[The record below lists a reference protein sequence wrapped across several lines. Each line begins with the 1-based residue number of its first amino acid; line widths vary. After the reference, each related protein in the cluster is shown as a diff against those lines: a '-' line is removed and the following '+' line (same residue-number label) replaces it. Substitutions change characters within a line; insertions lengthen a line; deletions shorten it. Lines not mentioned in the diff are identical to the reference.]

1 MNSDLF
7 EEATVKRIASTVIVA
22 VALFGAAIYYASVGQ
37 GAESAPAEPEPT
49 TVSPDRSTPDPPK
62 TEVHRTGTLELE
74 AKTSRGYMPEGE
86 SESIYTSIDVTAG
99 DFESGERPPLNLAVV
114 LDRSGS
120 MGGQKL
126 RHAKQAAEAIVDG
139 LGGRDR
145 LSLITYNAGASVAYP
160 ATAMENGS
168 KRRVKRRIRHIRD
181 SGGTNIGAALDKA
194 FRQLRSSQ
202 DEESVNR
209 MILLSDGKP
218 TVGQS
223 DTDRLAER
231 AETIL
236 KQGVSV
242 TSMGVGL
249 DYNEDL
255 MTAMANV
262 GGGNY
267 YFIDSPEKVVS
278 MFEKELAGLA
288 ETVAK
293 TASLIVEFGEE
304 VELESVRGYPGDES
318 DGRLRVSL
326 SEFAAKQNKSV
337 LLEMEGTFRSEEP
350 QPVVDVE
357 LSYEDLHRDEEAHES
372 ATLTAAATTEDAK
385 IEDSFDRSVVSRV
398 QQVEVAE
405 TLEEAMEAYKRGE
418 TERAQQMVQKRKERL
433 RQAKRDYDLSD
444 EEVDTVEADLDDASG
459 SMRQAKPSS
468 PKGRK
473 IIKGTKEE
481 SNVMM
486 LNSKK
491 GK

>member
-7 EEATVKRIASTVIVA
+7 EEATVKRIASTAIVA

-37 GAESAPAEPEPT
+37 GAEGAPAEPEPP
-49 TVSPDRSTPDPPK
+49 TVSPDRSTPEPPK
-62 TEVHRTGTLELE
+62 TDVHRSGTLQLE

-99 DFESGERPPLNLAVV
+99 NFESGERPPLNVAVV

-120 MGGQKL
+120 MGGRKL
-126 RHAKQAAEAIVDG
+126 RHAKQAAETIVDG
-139 LGGRDR
+139 LGSRDR
-145 LSLITYNAGASVAYP
+145 LSLITYNAGATVAYP
-160 ATAMENGS
+160 ATAMDDGS
-168 KRRVKRRIRHIRD
+168 KHSVKRRIRHIRD
-181 SGGTNIGAALDKA
+181 SGGTNIGAALDKG

-278 MFEKELAGLA
+278 MFEEELAGLA

-293 TASLIVEFGEE
+293 SASLIVEFGEE
-304 VELESVRGYPGDES
+304 VELKSVRGYPGDES
-318 DGRLRVSL
+318 NGRLRVSL
-326 SEFAAKQNKSV
+326 SEFAARQNKSV
-337 LLEMEGTFRSEEP
+337 LLEMAGTFDSEDPE
-350 QPVVDVE
+350 PVVDIE

-372 ATLTAAATTEDAK
+372 ATLTAVASTDAAK
-385 IEDSFDRSVVSRV
+385 IADSFDQSVVSRV

-405 TLEEAMEAYKRGE
+405 TLEEAMEAYKGGE
-418 TERAQQMVQKRKERL
+418 VERAQQMVQKRKRKLQE
-433 RQAKRDYDLSD
+433 AKRDYDLQP
-444 EEVDTVEADLDDASG
+444 EQVGTAEAELDDASG

-468 PKGRK
+468 PEGRK
-473 IIKGTKEE
+473 TIKGTKEE

-486 LNSKK
+486 LDSKK
-491 GK
+491 AK